1 MEIKPHQNLITKQW
15 FVLLTVSFFIALFG
29 LILQLLI
36 PLDPRTTANEV
47 AVILWPIIGGI
58 ILVMWAIAAPLVI
71 LWVKN
76 LSFFLEEE
84 RITIKKGILTKV
96 QQNIPYRAI
105 TDFLLNR
112 SLYDRYLNIGTIRIQ
127 TAGQS
132 RTPTGFEG
140 QLSGL
145 VDWDN
150 LHQELRVKLKKLHPT
165 AEPITTAENV
175 APVAGYTKLDEILA
189 ELKAIR
195 KILESK

>member
-1 MEIKPHQNLITKQW
+1 MEIKPDKNLITKQW
-15 FVLLTVSFFIALFG
+15 FVLLTVSFFSALFG

-36 PLDPRTTANEV
+36 PLDPNVTAGEV
-47 AVILWPIIGGI
+47 AIILWPIIVGVI
-58 ILVMWAIAAPLVI
+58 ILMWAIASPLVI

-76 LSFFLEEE
+76 LSYSLEEE

-112 SLYDRYLNIGTIRIQ
+112 SLYDRWLKIGTIRIQ

-132 RTPTGFEG
+132 RTPTGYEG

-145 VDWDN
+145 VDWDG
-150 LHQELRVKLKKLHPT
+150 LHQQLRAKIKKLHLV
-165 AEPITTAENV
+165 AESTTTAENISP
-175 APVAGYTKLDEILA
+175 ATGDNKLDAILA
-189 ELKAIR
+189 ELRAIR
-195 KILESK
+195 KELESK